1 MGIALADAA
10 IDYGA
15 SVDLVLGPVNII
27 PQKSSVKVTNVT
39 TAETMATECIAR
51 FDKCDIAILAA
62 AVADFTPIRVYEEK
76 IKNKDSELLLE
87 LKPTRDIA
95 MTLGMQKRSSQILV
109 GFALETDNELEN
121 AIEKLRKKNLDII
134 VLNSL
139 KEEGAGFGHN
149 TNKITLI
156 DRDNNIDK
164 FELKSKEAA
173 AMDIGSIMA
182 ARFKFFLI
190 AFLILLPGIIDAQE
204 LNCNIQISAQRI
216 QGSNRQIFESMQRDL
231 YDFMNNTVWTNHV
244 FSYAERIDCNILIN
258 LSDQL
263 SADEF
268 KGTIQI
274 QLSRPVFNTTYKSTM
289 LNFIDNNF
297 QFRYVEFQPLE
308 FDPSTYRSSLVSVLA
323 YYTYMI
329 LGFDYDSFSPLG
341 GTEFFQMA
349 EKIVTTAQNAP
360 EPGWKPYD
368 GSRNRNRYWLV
379 KNVLDKEYEGVRLFI
394 YDYNINGLD
403 KMESKIAE
411 ARTSMVESL
420 KLIQEVYRKKPD
432 PFMYLVQVIMD
443 AKSDE
448 LINIFTEAFP
458 EEKSRVVQILTEID
472 PANKA
477 KYEKINSANA
487 Q

>member
-1 MGIALADAA
+1 
-10 IDYGA
+10 
-15 SVDLVLGPVNII
+15 
-27 PQKSSVKVTNVT
+27 
-39 TAETMATECIAR
+39 
-51 FDKCDIAILAA
+51 
-62 AVADFTPIRVYEEK
+62 
-76 IKNKDSELLLE
+76 
-87 LKPTRDIA
+87 
-95 MTLGMQKRSSQILV
+95 MT
-109 GFALETDNELEN
+109 
-121 AIEKLRKKNLDII
+121 
-134 VLNSL
+134 
-139 KEEGAGFGHN
+139 
-149 TNKITLI
+149 
-156 DRDNNIDK
+156 
-164 FELKSKEAA
+164 
-173 AMDIGSIMA
+173 
-182 ARFKFFLI
+182 RFKYYLIMLLIFLP
-190 AFLILLPGIIDAQE
+190 FTLKGQE

-216 QGSNRQIFESMQRDL
+216 QGSNRQVFESMQKDL
-231 YDFMNNTVWTNHV
+231 YEFMNNTVWTNHV

-258 LSDQL
+258 LTDQL

-289 LNFIDNNF
+289 LNFIDNSF

-341 GTEFFQMA
+341 GTEFYQMA
-349 EKIVTTAQNAP
+349 EKIVTSAQNAP

-379 KNVLDKEYEGVRLFI
+379 KNTLDKEYEGVRQFL
-394 YDYNINGLD
+394 YDYNMNGLD
-403 KMESKIAE
+403 MMESKIAE

-432 PFMYLVQVIMD
+432 PFMYLVQVVMD
-443 AKSDE
+443 ARSDE
-448 LINIFTEAFP
+448 FINIFSAAFP

-477 KYEKINSANA
+477 KYEKINAANLP
-487 Q
+487 